1 MKTLLTLAWRNIWRN
16 KRRTIISISSVF
28 FSVILALFM
37 RSMQEGSYAMM
48 IDTSVRF
55 YAGYVQ
61 VQDKG
66 YWENKSINRLL
77 QDSNELRK
85 QILSV
90 DGVQSI
96 MPRFE
101 NGALA
106 AAGNITRG
114 AMLIG
119 IDPDAEEQFNGLSGK
134 LSSGDYLKNED
145 QSVMVAEGLA
155 EYLEIGLGDTIVLI
169 GQGYRGNSATGKYAI
184 SGMVK
189 YPNPIMNRSLIYM
202 PLPLAQ
208 ELNSA
213 PEHAT
218 ALALD
223 IESAEQLN
231 DIKME
236 LAAKL
241 GDEFD
246 VMTWSELQPEL
257 EQIIESD
264 RGGGIITI
272 GILYTI
278 IAFGIFGTM
287 MMMAMERRREC
298 GVLVAI
304 GMDKW
309 KLNLLFM
316 MESLMI
322 GLVSVVI
329 ALLAGLPL
337 VYWFQENPI
346 RLSGDIAT
354 SMEVMGIEPII
365 PTIVRGDI
373 FLTQGWI
380 VMIVFLVALWY
391 PLYMVRKLKVVE
403 ALR

>member
-1 MKTLLTLAWRNIWRN
+1 MKNLLTLAWRNIWRN

-37 RSMQEGSYAMM
+37 RSLQEGSYALM

-77 QDSNELRK
+77 EDNDSLRRK
-85 QILSV
+85 ILAI
-90 DGVQSI
+90 DGVNSI

-114 AMLIG
+114 AMVIG
-119 IDPDAEEQFNGLSGK
+119 IDPEAEDAFNDLSEK
-134 LSSGDYLKNED
+134 LVSGEYLKLDD

-184 SGMVK
+184 SAMVK
-189 YPNPIMNRSLIYM
+189 YPNPIMNRSLLYM
-202 PLPLAQ
+202 PLPIAQ
-208 ELNSA
+208 ELHSA
-213 PEHAT
+213 PGLAT
-218 ALALD
+218 AFALD
-223 IESAEQLN
+223 IKSAN
-231 DIKME
+231 DLQRIKTE
-236 LAAKL
+236 LAGEL

-322 GLVSVVI
+322 GFVSVVI
-329 ALLAGLPL
+329 ALLAGFPL
-337 VYWFQENPI
+337 VYYFQLNPI
-346 RLSGDIAT
+346 RLSGDIAA
-354 SMEVMGIEPII
+354 SMEVMGVEPII

-391 PLYMVRKLKVVE
+391 PLYMVRKLKLVE